1 MSTLINQI
9 FRLALSVSLLDRDT
23 FVEKVSGL
31 LEVYKDDPEQMEKVA
46 AGLYTYLEDLKGR
59 MDTKA
64 MWKDVIDHAKLPD
77 SKDIKELSKA
87 IEKLANE
94 IREQKTPAS

>member
-1 MSTLINQI
+1 MSALINQI

-31 LEVYKDDPEQMEKVA
+31 LEVYKNDPEQMEKVA
-46 AGLYTYLEDLKGR
+46 TGLYDYLQDLKGR

-64 MWKDVIDHAKLPD
+64 MLKDVVDHARLPEG
-77 SKDIKELSKA
+77 KDINELSKA
-87 IEKLANE
+87 IEKLVKE
-94 IREQKTPAS
+94 IREQKAQSS

>member
-1 MSTLINQI
+1 MSSLINQI

-23 FVEKVSGL
+23 FVEKVSGM
-31 LEVYKDDPEQMEKVA
+31 LELYKNDPEQMEKVA
-46 AGLYTYLEDLKGR
+46 TGLYDYLEDLKSR

-64 MWKDVIDHAKLPD
+64 MLKDVVDHARLPD

-87 IEKLANE
+87 IEQLAKE
-94 IREQKTPAS
+94 IREQKTSAS

>member
-1 MSTLINQI
+1 MTALINQI

-23 FVEKVSGL
+23 FVEKVSGM
-31 LEVYKDDPEQMEKVA
+31 LELYKDDPEQMEKVA
-46 AGLYTYLEDLKGR
+46 TGLYDYLADLKSR

-64 MWKDVIDHAKLPD
+64 MWKDVVDHAKLPD

-87 IEKLANE
+87 IEKLAVE
-94 IREQKTPAS
+94 IREQKIAAS